1 MVSALRQQYQVGGQ
15 EAKAFLARSRPTQA
29 TLNASGRDCCLT
41 RDQTNTLCRALKV
54 QLEPTEIEY
63 YSVCTL
69 THLEEEDHYESA
81 LEASPKL
88 ISQSVLWEF
97 QSCSN
102 TAGYLA

>member
-1 MVSALRQQYQVGGQ
+1 M
-15 EAKAFLARSRPTQA
+15 
-29 TLNASGRDCCLT
+29 
-41 RDQTNTLCRALKV
+41 
-54 QLEPTEIEY
+54 EY
-63 YSVCTL
+63 YSVCIL
-69 THLEEEDHYESA
+69 IHLDEQDSYKSA